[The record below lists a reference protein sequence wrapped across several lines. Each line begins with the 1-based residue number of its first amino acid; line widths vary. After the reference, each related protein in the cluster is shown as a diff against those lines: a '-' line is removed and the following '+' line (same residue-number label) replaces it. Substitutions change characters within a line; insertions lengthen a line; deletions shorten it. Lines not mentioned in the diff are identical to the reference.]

1 MTVRVLLADD
11 EALIRAG
18 FRLVLRPE
26 HDIELVGEAGDGA
39 NAVERALRLRPDVV
53 VMDVRMPG
61 IDGLEATRR
70 ILAQDP
76 GIRVLILTTFG
87 EDGDVY
93 AGLRAGASG
102 FLLKDST
109 PEDLVHAIRIVA
121 RGDALLGP
129 ATTRQ
134 VVAAWVRRPPVA
146 HPEPAETARLGAR
159 ERAVVELVAACA
171 TNAEIAA
178 ELSVTESTVK
188 THLARAQRKLGLRDR
203 VHVVIWAY
211 EVGLAGADR
220 PPAAEP
226 RR

>member
-1 MTVRVLLADD
+1 MSIVPPEEVPLPAGVLLYY
-11 EALIRAG
+11 I
-18 FRLVLRPE
+18 
-26 HDIELVGEAGDGA
+26 
-39 NAVERALRLRPDVV
+39 
-53 VMDVRMPG
+53 
-61 IDGLEATRR
+61 
-70 ILAQDP
+70 
-76 GIRVLILTTFG
+76 G

-146 HPEPAETARLGAR
+146 HPEPAVTARLGAR
-159 ERAVVELVAACA
+159 ERAVVELVAAGA